1 MKRCLV
7 ILTVA
12 VLALCSAFP
21 AMAAE
26 NGMIRV
32 SGHATVTLSAD
43 TAVIQVGVNTR
54 KATVREAQT
63 ENNSLMN
70 GVIAAIL
77 EAGVNEKDIITSQ
90 FDVYSTFEYTMD
102 DKGREI
108 STPCY
113 QVSNMLSVTVRE
125 LNQLGAVLDAA
136 MAAGANT
143 TYGIRFSSSQ
153 ENEAYQKA
161 LTRAVEDAAVKAG
174 VLARAAGKELGTL
187 ILIDASQQN
196 INYGISNTFNAKA
209 VADASAIVS
218 GDVSVSAS
226 VVMEYSFR

>member
-77 EAGVNEKDIITSQ
+77 EAGVNEKDIM
-90 FDVYSTFEYTMD
+90 DMNVNMSTLEAILKKDGMIHDLEMNKT
-102 DKGREI
+102 KE
-108 STPCY
+108 
-113 QVSNMLSVTVRE
+113 VT
-125 LNQLGAVLDAA
+125 
-136 MAAGANT
+136 
-143 TYGIRFSSSQ
+143 
-153 ENEAYQKA
+153 K
-161 LTRAVEDAAVKAG
+161 
-174 VLARAAGKELGTL
+174 
-187 ILIDASQQN
+187 
-196 INYGISNTFNAKA
+196 
-209 VADASAIVS
+209 
-218 GDVSVSAS
+218 
-226 VVMEYSFR
+226 